1 MTGRTRV
8 VINRVRRLE
17 IAVDLPFEE
26 FRQRYEQAVPSF
38 DPSHFGD
45 LDPDRTDWATI
56 RRITAQQAPHDFLL
70 YWRGETDLMMR
81 VAGHATRCTAYLMGN
96 HTIAERMYR
105 HNPGVMLYAPLRTT
119 IYEDHDDRLWFS
131 VDQPS
136 TRFSSFDDPE
146 ITEVGV
152 YLDGKLADL
161 FTTLGLVVPAGLTRW
176 TGIGDRRQLS

>member
-8 VINRVRRLE
+8 ATHQVRRLE

-26 FRQRYEQAVPSF
+26 FRQRYEQAVPAF
-38 DPSHFGD
+38 NPGHFGD

-56 RRITAQQAPHDFLL
+56 RQITDQQAPHDFLL
-70 YWRGETDLMMR
+70 YWRAETDLMMR
-81 VAGHATRCTAYLMGN
+81 VAGHTRRCTAYLMGN

-119 IYEDHDDRLWFS
+119 IYEDHDDQLWFS

-136 TRFSSFDDPE
+136 TRFSSFDDPK
-146 ITEVGV
+146 ISEVGME
-152 YLDGKLADL
+152 LDGKLADL
-161 FTTLGLVVPAGLTRW
+161 FTTLGLVVPTELTR
-176 TGIGDRRQLS
+176 

>member
-8 VINRVRRLE
+8 ATHQVRRLE

-26 FRQRYEQAVPSF
+26 FRQRYEQAVPPF
-38 DPSHFGD
+38 NPGLFGD

-56 RRITAQQAPHDFLL
+56 RRITDQQAPHDFLL
-70 YWRGETDLMMR
+70 YWRAETDLMMR
-81 VAGHATRCTAYLMGN
+81 VAGHARRCTAYLMGN

-105 HNPGVMLYAPLRTT
+105 HNPGVMLYAPLRTA

-146 ITEVGV
+146 IADVGV
-152 YLDGKLADL
+152 DLDGKLADL
-161 FTTLGLVVPAGLTRW
+161 FTTLGLEVPAELTR
-176 TGIGDRRQLS
+176 